1 MGQYLGPGL
10 LGLGVTAMIAGF
22 MSGMAGNV
30 SAFATVWT
38 YDVYRPLI
46 HRNASDH
53 HYLNMGR
60 WASLLGVLISIGTA
74 YALFLFSNI
83 LEFLQVL
90 IFFFIVPLFGVVILG
105 MLWKRCTPA
114 GGFWGFLIG
123 HPAVDQHVGLRP
135 HVPRRIPAAAA
146 DRPRTRGAVVSI
158 EKGPARQ
165 AEKIRQAWSC
175 ESGTVE
181 TTNVPLVLGDG
192 EGSA

>member
-1 MGQYLGPGL
+1 
-10 LGLGVTAMIAGF
+10 

-46 HRNASDH
+46 NRRASDR

-60 WASLLGVLISIGTA
+60 WCSLLGVLISIGTA

-105 MLWKRCTPA
+105 MLWKRTTPT
-114 GGFWGFLIG
+114 GGFVGFLTAMLVSFAMWVFV
-123 HPAVDQHVGLRP
+123 HYL
-135 HVPRRIPAAAA
+135 PRRLPPAA
-146 DRPRTRGAVVSI
+146 
-158 EKGPARQ
+158 
-165 AEKIRQAWSC
+165 
-175 ESGTVE
+175 
-181 TTNVPLVLGDG
+181 
-192 EGSA
+192 